1 MVPSPEQSEDTP
13 MGLLLIKD
21 TVISLDITAREN
33 TTKVA
38 QEADI
43 SMSTLERNYGTF
55 FDKAIQK
62 KCKGE
67 LRQNQ
72 PKNRKRNGSRD
83 VSWRPR
89 RDLNP
94 CRRRERPVSW
104 ARLDDGDVLV
114 SRAGFEPATLC
125 LKGRCSTA

>member
-1 MVPSPEQSEDTP
+1 MVPSPEQSDDTP

-55 FDKAIQK
+55 LDKAIQK
-62 KCKGE
+62 KVQGE
-67 LRQNQ
+67 VRTESGEKQ
-72 PKNRKRNGSRD
+72 K
-83 VSWRPR
+83 
-89 RDLNP
+89 
-94 CRRRERPVSW
+94 
-104 ARLDDGDVLV
+104 A
-114 SRAGFEPATLC
+114 
-125 LKGRCSTA
+125 